1 MRSATAGREANAN
14 CKLRAYNGRKLRF
27 VRIQGEGN
35 PMKVEDIK
43 NVTVAGGGTQ
53 RSQIA
58 SQIAYKGFAV
68 TVWVRSEASVERA
81 RARFAIIVSSSYSQP
96 AAVPSFLSKSV
107 GGVAPRSRSSL
118 RR

>member
-1 MRSATAGREANAN
+1 MRSATAEREAHAN
-14 CKLRAYNGRKLRF
+14 CQLRAYNGRRLRF
-27 VRIQGEGN
+27 ARIQGEGN

-43 NVTVAGGGTQ
+43 NVTVVGGGTQ

-81 RARFAIIVSSSYSQP
+81 RFATIVSSSYSQP
-96 AAVPSFLSKSV
+96 AAMPSFLSKSV